1 MILLVAYVGCKLLRN
16 RSLPLAPASEPQTII
31 EPTSSYDLLGKNSC
45 EPLSINL
52 ATFERALLRVT
63 IDVLKAT
70 NNFSGA
76 RILGHGDNG
85 TVYGATLPKGWRVA
99 IKRLHCGHP
108 YIENKW

>member
-1 MILLVAYVGCKLLRN
+1 VGCKLLRN

-31 EPTSSYDLLGKNSC
+31 EPTSSYNLLGKNSC

-63 IDVLKAT
+63 VDVLKAT

-76 RILGHGDNG
+76 QILGESASSSLVGF
-85 TVYGATLPKGWRVA
+85 
-99 IKRLHCGHP
+99 
-108 YIENKW
+108 